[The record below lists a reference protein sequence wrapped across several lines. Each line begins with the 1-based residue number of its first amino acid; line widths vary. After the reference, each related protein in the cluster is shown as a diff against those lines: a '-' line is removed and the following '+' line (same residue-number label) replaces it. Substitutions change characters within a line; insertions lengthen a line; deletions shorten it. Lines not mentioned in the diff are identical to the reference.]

1 MHSFRTIRYSLLALC
16 VAVFQLMLPIAAY
29 AHMASTGNL
38 MQEVCSASGSQSVA
52 SDVSSDDG
60 GAGSAGQSI
69 DHSHQCCMCSPPA
82 FMAVDAYVSPSF
94 SEPHC
99 DAIKVGQTFFQHG
112 SVVFQPP
119 ATGPPALV

>member
-1 MHSFRTIRYSLLALC
+1 MLSFRTIRYSLLALC

-29 AHMASTGNL
+29 AHMASTGDL
-38 MQEVCSASGSQSVA
+38 MQEVCSASGSKSVA
-52 SDVSSDDG
+52 SDASADDSRG
-60 GAGSAGQSI
+60 GIAGPSV

-82 FMAVDAYVSPSF
+82 FMAVDAYVGLSF
-94 SEPHC
+94 SEPRG
-99 DAIKVGQTFFQHG
+99 DAIKVGQTYFQHG